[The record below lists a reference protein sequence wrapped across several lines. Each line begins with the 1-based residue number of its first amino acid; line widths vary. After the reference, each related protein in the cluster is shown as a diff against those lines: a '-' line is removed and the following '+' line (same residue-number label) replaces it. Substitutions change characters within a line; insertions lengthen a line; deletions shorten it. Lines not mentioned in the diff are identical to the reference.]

1 MQTDLKKINNTQIIK
16 VFSIQI
22 LGWSDCGEFE
32 VKI

>member
-22 LGWSDCGEFE
+22 LG
-32 VKI
+32 